1 MTTTSQPVTA
11 LPGRLGNPAGDLR
24 SDPRAD
30 PRMVAALAPFG
41 LDTAGEA
48 PPVDAGSPRAAQLEF
63 LAAAETGFEGL
74 FAALGEGLPPVEGVT
89 RSTETITA
97 ADGHEITLFI
107 SRPTTATG
115 PLPGIL
121 HIHGGGMVILQAAG
135 PAYVRLR
142 DELAATGMVVVGV
155 EYRNGAGVLGDH
167 PFPAGLDDCTAALL
181 WMHEH
186 RAELGISSIVP
197 TGESGG
203 ANLALATTLKAKRD
217 GHLDLVA
224 GTYAMVPYVSGLY
237 AGSED
242 EKRARLPSMVEN
254 DEYFISCASLAVMAE
269 VYDPGAA
276 NARNPLAWPY
286 HAADDDLRGLP
297 PHVISVCELDPLRDE
312 GLAYYR
318 KLLAAGVDATGR
330 MVLGVVHAGDVIFR
344 GAMPDVYAATVA
356 DVHRFASRF

>member
-1 MTTTSQPVTA
+1 MTTTSQPVVA

-30 PRMVAALAPFG
+30 PRMGAARAPFG

-48 PPVDAGSPRAAQLEF
+48 PPVDAASPRAAQLEF

-97 ADGHEITLFI
+97 AGGHEITLFI

-135 PAYVRLR
+135 PAYTRLR
-142 DELAATGMVVVGV
+142 DELAATGLVVVGV
-155 EYRNGAGVLGDH
+155 EYRNGGGALGTH
-167 PFPAGLDDCTAALL
+167 PFPSGLDDCTTALQ

-186 RAELGISSIVP
+186 RADLGISSIVLA
-197 TGESGG
+197 GESGG

-224 GTYAMVPYVSGLY
+224 GTYAMVPYISGRY
-237 AGSED
+237 TVAAKPAE
-242 EKRARLPSMVEN
+242 LPSLVEN
-254 DEYFISCASLAVMAE
+254 DDYFISCASMEVMAE
-269 VYDPGAA
+269 VYDPGATHA
-276 NARNPLAWPY
+276 DDPLAWPY
-286 HAADDDLRGLP
+286 HATDDDLAGLP
-297 PHVISVCELDPLRDE
+297 PHVVSVCELDPLRDE

-318 KLLAAGVDATGR
+318 RLLGAGVDATGR
-330 MVLGVVHAGDVIFR
+330 MVLGLVHAGNVIF
-344 GAMPDVYAATVA
+344 GAAMPNVYAATVR
-356 DVHRFASRF
+356 DVHRFASR